1 MAKRTKL
8 LIVDDEERIRVALLD
23 VLQTQGYE
31 ISQASNGIE
40 ALQKVKRES
49 PDVIILDI
57 NMPRMN
63 GLEVT
68 RKIKVDDQL
77 KHIPLIILTGLD
89 DMEMRIK
96 ALKLG
101 ADDFLIKPPHMAEL
115 TARVRSLVKVKA
127 YNDHMRNHQKELE
140 AKVAERTQQLKQA
153 WEQISQAHRT
163 LKTSSLD
170 TIYRLAR
177 AAEYKDEDTS
187 VHLQRMSNY
196 AAAIAQKAGLNQDKV
211 DTILYASPMHD
222 IGKIGIPDRILLKPD
237 KLTPDEWKIMKQH
250 TSFGAQI
257 LGGSPSD
264 LINVGERIAQN
275 HHEKWDGT
283 GYPLGLK
290 GKEIP
295 IEGRITAIA
304 DVFDALTSK
313 RPYKKAFSENKAF
326 RIMKEECET
335 RFDPELLDV
344 FLSIKDEILAIKH
357 KYKDNGKS
365 ILLDLAQYKSQ

>member
-8 LIVDDEERIRVALLD
+8 LIVDDEERIRVALQD